1 MTTTDQGAQP
11 SAQEGTSRRKLN
23 DPYFLI
29 RQQCGCL
36 SAALPDRVG
45 DEKEIGAVLVDAM
58 REGRFVTR
66 VVPVDRDDS
75 AHRRRGNRR
84 RWRMSQSALVLVPVI
99 ELTELAVDEVQ
110 QLFPTPIADRAD
122 FDPRRVS
129 DLRLDRLIG
138 RVAPGTAIQVVLLR
152 ERERRRQRAARM
164 EEV

>member
-1 MTTTDQGAQP
+1 
-11 SAQEGTSRRKLN
+11 
-23 DPYFLI
+23 
-29 RQQCGCL
+29 
-36 SAALPDRVG
+36 
-45 DEKEIGAVLVDAM
+45 
-58 REGRFVTR
+58 
-66 VVPVDRDDS
+66 
-75 AHRRRGNRR
+75 
-84 RWRMSQSALVLVPVI
+84 MSQSALVLVPVI

>member
-66 VVPVDRDDS
+66 VV
-75 AHRRRGNRR
+75 
-84 RWRMSQSALVLVPVI
+84 L
-99 ELTELAVDEVQ
+99 
-110 QLFPTPIADRAD
+110 
-122 FDPRRVS
+122 
-129 DLRLDRLIG
+129 
-138 RVAPGTAIQVVLLR
+138 VAPVTIGGRCEHCDRPAGEQ
-152 ERERRRQRAARM
+152 AHGA
-164 EEV
+164 